1 MGTRQRSRGMLLTV
15 CACTVLAGSAQ
26 AAHDDSVDVIVE
38 WNSLLQNYIP
48 ATAGVLTP
56 RYYAMLHVAM
66 FDAVNSIDT
75 RYDEYRKRVWAPAAA
90 SAEAAAA
97 QAGHDVLVALI
108 PAAQATFDV
117 ALEERLAAI
126 HPFRAQLGAYVGR
139 QAAEEVIGWRAAD
152 GSDSPPPAYVLPEL
166 PGLWQP
172 TPPGFQPPQFPQFG
186 AVEPFAL
193 LTATQY
199 LPAPPPTLI
208 SGEYT
213 KDFEE
218 VKQLGSA
225 ASTQRSAEQ
234 TLLARLF
241 APSGYRT
248 QHWVVWNNLARDMAK
263 KRRWSL
269 VETARLYALMNVSI
283 HDGVQTSHTS
293 KFIYGLWRPITA
305 IRKAGGDL
313 NDATIADPAWSSLI
327 TTPPYPSHA
336 SNQACVGASAAR
348 ALARAFG
355 SDQVQF
361 DVTWTGAP
369 PNADVTRQY
378 TRFWQLADEQAR
390 SRIYAGIHYTFELTA
405 SQVSCV
411 QVADYVF
418 EHYLRPR
425 QRLY

>member
-1 MGTRQRSRGMLLTV
+1 MLLALS
-15 CACTVLAGSAQ
+15 ACIVLAGTAQ
-26 AAHDDSVDVIVE
+26 AIRDDSADVIVE
-38 WNSLLQNYIP
+38 WNALLQSNIP
-48 ATAGVLTP
+48 STAGVLTP

-97 QAGHDVLVALI
+97 QAGHDVLVSLI
-108 PAAQATFDV
+108 PSAQATFDA
-117 ALEERLAAI
+117 ALQARLAAI
-126 HPFRAQLGAYVGR
+126 HPVRAQLGAHVGR
-139 QAAEEVIGWRAAD
+139 KAAEEVIAWRAND
-152 GSDSPPPAYVLPEL
+152 GSTNPAPPYVLPAL

-172 TPPGFQPPQFPQFG
+172 TPPNFQPPQFPQFA

-199 LPAPPPTLI
+199 LPTPPPTLI
-208 SGEYT
+208 SNEYT
-213 KDFEE
+213 EDFEE

-225 ASTQRSAEQ
+225 ASTQRSADQ

-248 QHWVVWNNLARDMAK
+248 QHWAVWNNLARDTA
-263 KRRWSL
+263 RRHQWSL
-269 VETARLYALMNVSI
+269 VETARLFALMNVSI
-283 HDGVQTSHTS
+283 HDGVQTAHTS
-293 KFIYGLWRPITA
+293 KFIYGLWRPVTA
-305 IRKAGGDL
+305 IRGAGDDL
-313 NDATIADPAWSSLI
+313 NDATVADPVWSSLI

-355 SDQVQF
+355 SDSMQF
-361 DVTWTGAP
+361 DVTWSGTP

-378 TRFWQLADEQAR
+378 TRFWALADEQAR
-390 SRIYAGIHYTFELTA
+390 SRVYAGIHYTFELTA
-405 SQVSCV
+405 SQISCV

-418 EHYLRPR
+418 EHYMRPR
-425 QRLY
+425 HRQH